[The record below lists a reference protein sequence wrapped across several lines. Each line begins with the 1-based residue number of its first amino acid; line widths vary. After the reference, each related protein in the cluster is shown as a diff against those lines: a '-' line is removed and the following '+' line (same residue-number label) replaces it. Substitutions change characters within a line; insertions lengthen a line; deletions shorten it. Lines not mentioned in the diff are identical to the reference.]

1 MSDFRISDYDLRISD
16 YDFFSGSEECVVFAV
31 PYDLPYEAYEENRIL
46 KQNQQ
51 GSNNCSKQEYIKKNE
66 QNACSSFTK

>member
-31 PYDLPYEAYEENRIL
+31 PYDLLYEAYEENRIL
-46 KQNQQ
+46 KQNRQ
-51 GSNNCSKQEYIKKNE
+51 GRNNCSKQEYQKKKE